1 MMLGEHFA
9 IGLIGGI
16 LGAIFSILGT
26 KWLMSQMVQWAFYF
40 EVSADPVISAGLAGI
55 VLFISVALTPLGMW
69 RVRQMDLVE
78 KVKEFS
84 N

>member
-9 IGLIGGI
+9 IGLIGGV
-16 LGAIFSILGT
+16 LGAIFSVLGT
-26 KWLMSQMVQWAFYF
+26 KWLMSQMVQWALYM
-40 EVSADPVISAGLAGI
+40 EVSADLAISVGLAGV
-55 VLFISVALTPLGMW
+55 VLFISVGLTPLGMW